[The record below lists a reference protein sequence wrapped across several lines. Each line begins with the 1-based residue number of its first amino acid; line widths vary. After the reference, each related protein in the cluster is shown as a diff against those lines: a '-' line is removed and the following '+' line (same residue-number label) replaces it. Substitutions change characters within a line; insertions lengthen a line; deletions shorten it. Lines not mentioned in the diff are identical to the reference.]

1 VSRTRSTVL
10 VLRALGLGD
19 FLTGVPALRALRGA
33 FPGHRL
39 ALAAP
44 AALAP
49 LARLSGAVH
58 EVVPANPLAPL
69 PERLR
74 GAAVAVNLHGRGP
87 QSHDVLRAI
96 RPQQVL
102 WFAHESVP
110 GSEAAP
116 RWRAGEHEVRRWCRL
131 LEESGIPAEP
141 RDLRLP
147 APRRN
152 PPDEWREATVIH
164 PGAGDPARV
173 WPADRW
179 AEIARAER
187 ERGRRVLL
195 TGGARESGLARVIAS
210 GAGLPRASVLAGRTG
225 LDTLAELVACAG
237 RVVSSDTGIAHLA
250 TALGTPSVTLFGSV
264 PPAEW
269 GPIVDRDVHRTLWAG
284 PGRRVAHVPSED
296 VVAALES
303 LPAR

>member
-1 VSRTRSTVL
+1 VDRTRPTVL

-19 FLTGVPALRALRGA
+19 FLTGVPALRALRAA

-49 LARLSGAVH
+49 LARLSGAVQ
-58 EVVPANPLAPL
+58 ELVPANPLAPL
-69 PERLR
+69 PDRLR

-87 QSHDVLRAI
+87 QSHDVLRAVG
-96 RPQQVL
+96 PQELL
-102 WFAHESVP
+102 WFANECVP
-110 GSEAAP
+110 GSKDAP
-116 RWRAGEHEVRRWCRL
+116 QWRAGEHEVHRWCRL
-131 LEESGIPAEP
+131 LEEHGIPAEP

-147 APRRN
+147 APRQN
-152 PPDEWREATVIH
+152 APEEWRGTTVIH

-173 WPADRW
+173 WPARRW

-187 ERGRRVLL
+187 AHGRRVLL
-195 TGGARESGLARVIAS
+195 TGSAREGGIARLIAS
-210 GAGLPRASVLAGRTG
+210 DAALPPGSVLAGRTD
-225 LDTLAELVACAG
+225 LDRLAKLVACAS
-237 RVVSSDTGIAHLA
+237 RVVSCDTGVAHLA

-269 GPIVDRDVHRTLWAG
+269 GPIVDRRVHRTL
-284 PGRRVAHVPSED
+284 
-296 VVAALES
+296 
-303 LPAR
+303 